1 MNKIRKVIKDDIKEL
16 KEVLNSIDLFPAE
29 MLDDMMS
36 DYFENPETSDIWFT
50 TIQDEKPVAIGYCA
64 PEKLTEGTYNLY
76 AIGIRSDLQGKGIGG
91 AMMNY
96 IENELKN
103 QGQRILIVETSG
115 TEDFRLTRKFYENLN
130 YTKEA
135 VIRDFWSEGDDKV
148 IFWKKLK

>member
-1 MNKIRKVIKDDIKEL
+1 MSIRKIIKEDLNGL

-29 MLDDMMS
+29 ILGDMMS
-36 DYFENPETSDIWFT
+36 DYFENPETNDIWFT
-50 TIQDEKPVAIGYCA
+50 TIQDEKPVAIGFCA

-76 AIGIRSDLQGKGIGG
+76 AIGIRSDLQGKGIGRT
-91 AMMNY
+91 MMNY

-115 TEDFRLTRKFYENLN
+115 TDDFRLTRKFYENLN
-130 YTKEA
+130 YIHEA
-135 VIRDFWSEGDDKV
+135 TIRDFWSEGDDKV

>member
-1 MNKIRKVIKDDIKEL
+1 MSIRKVIKDDINAL

-29 MLDDMMS
+29 ILDDMIS

-50 TIQDEKPVAIGYCA
+50 AIQDKKPIGIGYCA

-76 AIGIRSDLQGKGIGG
+76 AIGIRSDIQGKGIGG

-96 IENELKN
+96 IENELKS

>member
-1 MNKIRKVIKDDIKEL
+1 MSIRKVIKDDINAL

-29 MLDDMMS
+29 MLEDMIS

-50 TIQDEKPVAIGYCA
+50 TIQDEKPIAIGYCA
-64 PEKLTEGTYNLY
+64 AEKLTEGTYNLY

-115 TEDFRLTRKFYENLN
+115 TEDFHLTRKFYENLN

-135 VIRDFWSEGDDKV
+135 VIRDFWSDGDDKV
-148 IFWKKLK
+148 IFWKKLN

>member
-1 MNKIRKVIKDDIKEL
+1 MNNIRKVVKDDIKGL

-29 MLDDMMS
+29 MLDDMIA
-36 DYFENPETSDIWFT
+36 DYFENTETGDIWFT
-50 TIQDEKPVAIGYCA
+50 AIQDEKPVAIGYCVS
-64 PEKLTEGTYNLY
+64 EKLTEGTYNLY

-96 IENELKN
+96 IEEELKS